1 MPKTIFFPV
10 SNTGGSVYIL
20 KSFKE
25 IGYRV
30 VAGDA
35 SPFSI
40 GRYIA
45 DVFHQ
50 LPWRKDPNYFDEVFR
65 IIKEEKV
72 DIFVS
77 SGEWESL
84 QVSRMRE
91 KFLKLGCIPTAA
103 NNKTMELAVDK
114 CKLFDFF
121 ENEVDIPLPLFHTV
135 ETVED
140 FDRGLDKL
148 KNVKVC
154 MKPAVGVGSRGFV
167 IVDDQPMDPKMVFNS
182 RLTYPIISRD
192 YVRQSLKNGSVPKMI
207 MMEYLDEGKNV
218 NASLVGK
225 DGKLIFSCVH
235 TREAVKDGLSTRGSI
250 IVNKD
255 IVEYNRRIAKA
266 LELTGYVVSQY
277 IGNKII
283 EINPRWS
290 TSIIHNSI
298 NEFLMGVKVWTGEE
312 ITIDSQDIETHQT
325 LTYERYYETL
335 IHDQIGNQ
343 YQ

>member
-25 IGYRV
+25 NGYRV
-30 VAGDA
+30 IAGDA
-35 SPFSI
+35 TPFSI

-45 DVFHQ
+45 DAFYQ

-72 DIFVS
+72 DVYVS

-91 KFLKLGCIPTAA
+91 NFLELGCTPTAA

-114 CKLFDFF
+114 CKLFEFF
-121 ENEVDIPLPLFHTV
+121 KNEVDIPLPVFHSAATA
-135 ETVED
+135 ED
-140 FDRGLDKL
+140 FDRGLEKL
-148 KNVKVC
+148 TNVRVC

-167 IVDDQPMDPKMVFNS
+167 IVDDQPMDPKIVFNS
-182 RLTYPIISRD
+182 RFTYPMVSRD
-192 YVRQSLKNGSVPKMI
+192 FVRESFKKGAVPKMI
-207 MMEYLDEGKNV
+207 MMEYLDEGLNV

-225 DGKLIFSCVH
+225 NGKLIYSCVH
-235 TREAVKDGLSTRGSI
+235 TRESIKDGLSTRGNI
-250 IVNKD
+250 IVDKN
-255 IVEYNRRIAKA
+255 IVEYNRRIAQA
-266 LELTGYVVSQY
+266 LELTGFVVAQY

-312 ITIDSQDIETHQT
+312 ITINPLDIETHQT

-335 IHDQIGNQ
+335 IHDQNGTR